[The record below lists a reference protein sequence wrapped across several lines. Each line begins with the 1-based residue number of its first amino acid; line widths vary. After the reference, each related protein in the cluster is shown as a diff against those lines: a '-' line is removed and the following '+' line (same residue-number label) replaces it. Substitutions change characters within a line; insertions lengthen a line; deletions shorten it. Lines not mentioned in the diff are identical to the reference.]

1 MPIPSKIK
9 EMPSRRVV
17 KKDFSTPKAFDK
29 SLSPEGLRV
38 LAHVH
43 NYPPTAL
50 TGGAFTMHHL
60 LKFGAGR
67 GWIPRVVTDHPPVR
81 ADAFQGVPVRRDNN
95 VRTVTPE
102 YRLANVIITHLNVT
116 RKAVDLSRRAGK
128 PLVHLIHNPAQ
139 IAQYNIKEREAALLV
154 FNSAWLRAETDWQ
167 RANVVLHP
175 LVPVGDYRVE
185 ETGDAVT
192 MVNLTDFKG
201 APMFYELAAK
211 NPSVRFIGVKSTY
224 GKQLVAPNL
233 PNLDIW
239 EPLEDIRDLYRETRV
254 LLMPSQRETWGRVAV
269 EAACSGIPSICST
282 TPGLLETGV
291 AAVNIDYDD
300 VEKWNKAVRRL
311 TRGPK
316 AWEEESEKAYARA
329 LELDEIVRQE
339 AVEACLAIEAL
350 A

>member
-9 EMPSRRVV
+9 EMPSRRTV
-17 KKDFSTPKAFDK
+17 KRDFSTPK
-29 SLSPEGLRV
+29 SPALAGREGLRV

-67 GWIPRVVTDHPPVR
+67 GWVSRVVTDHPPVR
-81 ADAFQGVPVRRDNN
+81 FDSYQGIAVRRDNN

-102 YRLANVIITHLNVT
+102 YRLAQVVITHLNVT
-116 RKAVDLSRRAGK
+116 RKAIDLSRRAGK
-128 PLVHLIHNPAQ
+128 PLVHLVHNPAQ
-139 IAQYNIKEREAALLV
+139 LGQYDVKGREAALLI
-154 FNSAWLRAETDWQ
+154 FNSAWLRKETDWSGSS
-167 RANVVLHP
+167 VVLHP
-175 LVPVGDYRVE
+175 LVPVDDYRVD
-185 ETGDAVT
+185 ETGDAVS

-201 APMFYELAAK
+201 APLFYELAAK

-239 EPLEDIRDLYRETRV
+239 EPLEDIRDLYRQTRV
-254 LLMPSQRETWGRVAV
+254 LLMPSERETWGRVAV
-269 EAACSGIPSICST
+269 EAACSGIPSVCST

-291 AAVNIDYDD
+291 AAAYVGPDD
-300 VEKWNKAVRRL
+300 LSKWNKAVRRL

-316 AWEEESEKAYARA
+316 AWDEESAKAYARS
-329 LELDEIVRQE
+329 LELDEMVKAE
-339 AVEACLAIEAL
+339 AALACDAIESL
-350 A
+350 V